1 MDQRPPASA
10 YAAAVGMTLA
20 FGLSFV
26 ATKTALKGFEPL
38 LLALLRFTLAGG
50 ILWVVWRLRPVREP
64 VTRAELGRLAL
75 VGFVSLTVYFSFE
88 NTGIARTSASEA
100 AILIATIPIFV
111 ALIGAFVPAE
121 RPTGR
126 QWAGILLSF
135 AAVVVLVLAAGDA
148 GGGSPAGNLLVL
160 AASLSAAVYGILA
173 RRLLVSRSALFVTAW
188 QTLFGA
194 LFMAPLALVEA
205 LVLGVRRPSA
215 EAAGG
220 VLFLTLV
227 CSIVAYLLLNYAL
240 RFLAASRVSVFINIT
255 PVVAVASAYLL
266 LGERLTA
273 AQVAAAAVVVAGV
286 WLTNSGG
293 RGADA
298 KALPRNPSAG

>member
-1 MDQRPPASA
+1 MEQRPPFSA
-10 YAAAVGMTLA
+10 YAAAVGMTFA

-26 ATKTALKGFEPL
+26 ATKTALEGFEPL
-38 LLALLRFTLAGG
+38 LIALLRFALAGG

-88 NTGIARTSASEA
+88 NMGIARTSASEA

-111 ALIGAFVPAE
+111 ALIGAFLPAE

-135 AAVVVLVLAAGDA
+135 AGIVVLVVAAGDA
-148 GGGSPAGNLLVL
+148 GGGSLTGDLLVL

-188 QTLFGA
+188 QNLFGA
-194 LFMAPLALVEA
+194 LFMAPLALLEA
-205 LVLGVRRPSA
+205 LVLGVRRPTA

-227 CSIVAYLLLNYAL
+227 CSIVAYLLLNYAF
-240 RFLAASRVSVFINIT
+240 RFLPATRVSVFINLT
-255 PVVAVASAYLL
+255 PVVAVTGAFVL
-266 LGERLTA
+266 LGERFTA
-273 AQVAAAAVVVAGV
+273 AQLAAAAVVVVGV
-286 WLTNSGG
+286 LLANSGG
-293 RGADA
+293 REAV
-298 KALPRNPSAG
+298 RSPSAG

>member
-1 MDQRPPASA
+1 MDDRPPFSA
-10 YAAAVGMTLA
+10 YAAALGMTFA

-26 ATKTALKGFEPL
+26 ATKTALRGFEPL

-50 ILWVVWRLRPVREP
+50 ILWAVWRLRPRREQ
-64 VTRAELGRLAL
+64 VTRRELGRLAL

-111 ALIGAFVPAE
+111 ALLGVFVPGE
-121 RPTGR
+121 RASAR
-126 QWAGILLSF
+126 QWTGIALSF
-135 AAVVVLVLAAGDA
+135 GGIVALVLAAGGA
-148 GGGSPAGNLLVL
+148 GGGSLSGDLLVL
-160 AASLSAAVYGILA
+160 AASLSAAVYSILA

-188 QTLFGA
+188 QNLFGA

-205 LVLGVRRPSA
+205 AVVGIRRPTA
-215 EAAGG
+215 DAAGG

-227 CSIVAYLLLNYAL
+227 CSIVAYLLLNYAF
-240 RFLAASRVSVFINIT
+240 RFLPAGRVSVFINLT
-255 PVVAVASAYLL
+255 PIVAVASAYVL
-266 LGERLTA
+266 LGERLA
-273 AQVAAAAVVVAGV
+273 LAQAVAAVVVVAGV

-293 RGADA
+293 RAT
-298 KALPRNPSAG
+298 RSPSAG